1 MRPIGMQSIFDRKR
15 MSVRVYLA
23 RFQYDPFLPAILH
36 MYLHRVNIV
45 SIEINERLIKFL

>member
-23 RFQYDPFLPAILH
+23 RFQYDPLPAILH
-36 MYLHRVNIV
+36 MYLDRVNIV